1 MSLLRRGLEA
11 VRHPVSQNA
20 LALHLVQIGNLV
32 VPLITLPYVS
42 RVLGS
47 DGFGLVAFSQSLS
60 FLLGMVIGWGFDQ
73 WASREAAVKRDDPG
87 HLTALTAQIVGARL
101 LLSAVALAIAAV
113 VYLTS
118 GTTRGSPE
126 FVAMAWVAAV
136 ATGFTPIWF
145 FLGIERLRLASS
157 ISLGVRVVAA
167 ALTFVLVQ
175 NSGDAWIVM
184 ALFTGSAV
192 AGAMITT
199 GMLFRRVDVRRPS
212 IRPALSAIRAGTA
225 LFAGIAG
232 LSLYTSM
239 NVVLLGFLGTRAEVA
254 HFSAAERV
262 VRAAIQLLQPITTA
276 AYPRLTYLESS
287 GNQRRAL
294 RLLRIGAG
302 LVLSIALIGAAL
314 LFLLAPELVRL
325 IYGKQFADAAG
336 VLRVLCALVPITT
349 MAYVAG
355 TWLMVKRQ
363 DARIMRITLAGGI
376 LNVALA
382 PLLVHFAGIDGMAV
396 SVVCAEFAVLVM
408 AVTFVIRRG
417 LLPARGRDAGE
428 GGVEVVGE
436 RT

>member
-73 WASREAAVKRDDPG
+73 WASREASVKRDDPG
-87 HLTALTAQIVGARL
+87 GLSALTAQVVGARL
-101 LLSAVALAIAAV
+101 ILSAVALVIAGL

-118 GTTRGSPE
+118 GTTSGSPE
-126 FVAMAWVAAV
+126 FIAMAWLAAV
-136 ATGFTPIWF
+136 ATGFTPLWF
-145 FLGIERLRLASS
+145 FLGVERLRMPSS
-157 ISLGVRVVAA
+157 IALGVRVVAA

-192 AGAMITT
+192 LGALITT
-199 GMLFRRVDVRRPS
+199 GMLFRRVDLRRPAV
-212 IRPALSAIRAGTA
+212 RPALSAIRAGTA

-262 VRAAIQLLQPITTA
+262 IRAAIQLLQPITTA
-276 AYPRLTYLESS
+276 IYPRITYLESS
-287 GNQRRAL
+287 GNHRRAL
-294 RLLRIGAG
+294 RLLLMGAG
-302 LVLSIALIGAAL
+302 VVLAIALVGAAVM
-314 LFLLAPELVRL
+314 FVLAPELVRL
-325 IYGKQFADAAG
+325 VYGNQFADAAG
-336 VLRVLCALVPITT
+336 VLRVMSALLPITT
-349 MAYVAG
+349 MAYAAG

-376 LNVALA
+376 LNIALA
-382 PLLVHFAGIDGMAV
+382 PLLVHLWGIDGMAV
-396 SVVCAEFAVLVM
+396 SVVSAEFAVMTLALIV
-408 AVTFVIRRG
+408 AARRG
-417 LLPARGRDAGE
+417 ARPASRQEAGE
-428 GGVEVVGE
+428 GGAEVVGE

>member
-20 LALHLVQIGNLV
+20 LALHAVQLGNLV

-73 WASREAAVKRDDPG
+73 WASREAAVKREDPG
-87 HLTALTAQIVGARL
+87 GLSALTAQIVGARL
-101 LLSAVALAIAAV
+101 MLSAVALVIAAV

-118 GTTRGSPE
+118 NTTQGSPE
-126 FVAMAWVAAV
+126 FIAMAWLAAV
-136 ATGFTPIWF
+136 ATGFTPLWF
-145 FLGIERLRLASS
+145 FLGVERLRMPSVVA
-157 ISLGVRVVAA
+157 LGVRVVAA

-175 NSGDAWIVM
+175 DSGDAWIVM

-192 AGAMITT
+192 LGAMITS
-199 GMLFRRVDVRRPS
+199 GMLFRRVDLRRPTL
-212 IRPALSAIRAGTA
+212 RPALSAIRAGAA

-232 LSLYTSM
+232 LSLYTAM

-262 VRAAIQLLQPITTA
+262 IRAAIQLLQPITTA
-276 AYPRLTYLESS
+276 AYPRITYLESS
-287 GNQRRAL
+287 GNSRRGF
-294 RLLRIGAG
+294 RLLLIGAG

-314 LFLLAPELVRL
+314 MFVLAPVIIRLV
-325 IYGKQFADAAG
+325 YGAQFADATG
-336 VLRVLCALVPITT
+336 VLRVMSLLLPITT
-349 MAYVAG
+349 MSFAAG

-363 DARIMRITLAGGI
+363 DARIMKITLAGGI

-382 PLLVHFAGIDGMAV
+382 PLLVHLAGINGMAV
-396 SVVCAEFAVLVM
+396 SVVCAEFAVLAM
-408 AVTFVIRRG
+408 AVIFAIRRG
-417 LLPARGRDAGE
+417 LFPSRGREAGE
-428 GGVEVVGE
+428 AGTEVVGE

>member
-1 MSLLRRGLEA
+1 VSLLRRGLEA

-20 LALHLVQIGNLV
+20 LALHIVQLGNLV

-47 DGFGLVAFSQSLS
+47 NGFGLVAFSQSLS

-87 HLTALTAQIVGARL
+87 GLTALTAQIVGARL
-101 LLSAVALAIAAV
+101 ILSAVALVIAAL

-126 FVAMAWVAAV
+126 FIAMSWLAAV
-136 ATGFTPIWF
+136 ATGLTPLWF
-145 FLGIERLRLASS
+145 FIGVERLRLPSS
-157 ISLGVRVVAA
+157 IALGVRVVAA

-192 AGAMITT
+192 VGALITT
-199 GMLFRRVDVRRPS
+199 GMLFRRVNLRRPS
-212 IRPALSAIRAGTA
+212 VRPALSAIRAGTA

-262 VRAAIQLLQPITTA
+262 IRAAIQLLQPITTA
-276 AYPRLTYLESS
+276 IYPRITFLDSS
-287 GNQRRAL
+287 GNPRRAL
-294 RLLRIGAG
+294 RLLLIGAG
-302 LVLSIALIGAAL
+302 VVLSIALVGAAVM
-314 LFLLAPELVRL
+314 FVLAPELIRL
-325 IYGKQFADAAG
+325 VYGNQFADAAG
-336 VLRVLCALVPITT
+336 VLRVMSVLLPFAT
-349 MAYVAG
+349 MSYAAG

-363 DARIMRITLAGGI
+363 DARIMQITLAGGV

-382 PLLVHFAGIDGMAV
+382 PVLVHLAGINGMAV
-396 SVVCAEFAVLVM
+396 SVVCAEFAVM
-408 AVTFVIRRG
+408 ALAIIVAARRG
-417 LLPARGRDAGE
+417 LGPARRREAE
-428 GGVEVVGE
+428 GGAEVVGE

>member
-1 MSLLRRGLEA
+1 MSLLRRGLDA
-11 VRHPVSQNA
+11 LRHPVSQNA

-47 DGFGLVAFSQSLS
+47 NGFGLVAFSQSLS
-60 FLLGMVIGWGFDQ
+60 FLLGLVIGWGFDQ

-87 HLTALTAQIVGARL
+87 HLSALTAQIVGARL
-101 LLSAVALAIAAV
+101 LLSGVALAIAAL

-167 ALTFVLVQ
+167 GLTFILVQ

-192 AGAMITT
+192 AGALITS
-199 GMLFRRVDVRRPS
+199 GMLLRIVNLRRPAV
-212 IRPALSAIRAGTA
+212 RPALSAIRAGTA

-276 AYPRLTYLESS
+276 AYPRITYLDSS

-294 RLLRIGAG
+294 RLLLIGAG
-302 LVLSIALIGAAL
+302 LVLSIALVGATL
-314 LFLLAPELVRL
+314 LFVLAPELVRL
-325 IYGKQFADAAG
+325 IYGNQFADASG
-336 VLRVLCALVPITT
+336 VLRVLSALLPITT

-363 DARIMRITLAGGI
+363 DRRIMQITLAGGV
-376 LNVALA
+376 LNIALA
-382 PLLVHFAGIDGMAV
+382 PLLVHLAGINGMAV
-396 SVVCAEFAVLVM
+396 SVVCAEFAVM
-408 AVTFVIRRG
+408 ALAIVVA
-417 LLPARGRDAGE
+417 ARLGGRHNRLEAED
-428 GGVEVVGE
+428 GGAEVVGE

>member
-1 MSLLRRGLEA
+1 MSLLRRSLEA

-73 WASREAAVKRDDPG
+73 WASREASVKRDDSG
-87 HLTALTAQIVGARL
+87 GLSALTAQIVGARL
-101 LLSAVALAIAAV
+101 ILSAAALVIAAV

-118 GTTRGSPE
+118 NTTSGSPE
-126 FVAMAWVAAV
+126 FIAMAWLAAV
-136 ATGFTPIWF
+136 ATGFTPVWF
-145 FLGIERLRLASS
+145 FLGVERLRLPSS
-157 ISLGVRVVAA
+157 IALGVRVVAA

-192 AGAMITT
+192 VGALITT
-199 GMLFRRVDVRRPS
+199 GMLFRRVNLRRPS
-212 IRPALSAIRAGTA
+212 VRPALSAIRAGTA

-239 NVVLLGFLGTRAEVA
+239 NVVLLGFVGTRAEVA

-262 VRAAIQLLQPITTA
+262 IRAAIQLLQPITTA
-276 AYPRLTYLESS
+276 IYPRITYLESS
-287 GNQRRAL
+287 GNPRRAL
-294 RLLRIGAG
+294 RLLLIGAG
-302 LVLSIALIGAAL
+302 VVLSIALVGAAVM
-314 LFLLAPELVRL
+314 FVFAPELVRL
-325 IYGKQFADAAG
+325 VYGDQFADAAG
-336 VLRVLCALVPITT
+336 VLRVMSALLPFAT
-349 MAYVAG
+349 MSYAAG

-363 DARIMRITLAGGI
+363 DARIMQITLAGGV

-382 PLLVHFAGIDGMAV
+382 PVLVHLAGINGMAV
-396 SVVCAEFAVLVM
+396 SVVCAEFAVMSLAIIV
-408 AVTFVIRRG
+408 AARRG
-417 LLPARGRDAGE
+417 LGSARRREAGE
-428 GGVEVVGE
+428 GGAEVVGE

>member
-1 MSLLRRGLEA
+1 MSLLRRGLDA

-20 LALHLVQIGNLV
+20 LALHAVQLGNLV

-47 DGFGLVAFSQSLS
+47 NGFGLVAFSQSLS

-87 HLTALTAQIVGARL
+87 GLSALTAQVVGARL
-101 LLSAVALAIAAV
+101 ILSAAALLLAAL

-126 FVAMAWVAAV
+126 FIAMAWLAAV
-136 ATGFTPIWF
+136 ATGFTPLWF
-145 FLGIERLRLASS
+145 FLGVERLRMPSS
-157 ISLGVRVVAA
+157 IALGVRAVAA

-192 AGAMITT
+192 IGALITT
-199 GMLFRRVDVRRPS
+199 GMLFRRVNLRRPAV
-212 IRPALSAIRAGTA
+212 RPALSAIRAGTA

-262 VRAAIQLLQPITTA
+262 IRAAIQLLQPITTA
-276 AYPRLTYLESS
+276 IYPRITYLESS
-287 GNQRRAL
+287 GNPRRAL
-294 RLLRIGAG
+294 RLLLIGAG
-302 LVLSIALIGAAL
+302 VVLSIALVGAAVM
-314 LFLLAPELVRL
+314 FVLAPELVRL
-325 IYGKQFADAAG
+325 VYGNQFADAAG
-336 VLRVLCALVPITT
+336 VLRVMSALLPITT
-349 MAYVAG
+349 MAYAAG
-355 TWLMVKRQ
+355 TWLMVRRQ
-363 DARIMRITLAGGI
+363 DARIMQITLGGGI

-382 PLLVHFAGIDGMAV
+382 PLLVHLAGIDGMAV
-396 SVVCAEFAVLVM
+396 SVVCAEFAVMTLALIV
-408 AVTFVIRRG
+408 AARRG
-417 LLPARGRDAGE
+417 ARPAPRQEAG
-428 GGVEVVGE
+428 EVVGE

>member
-1 MSLLRRGLEA
+1 VSLLRRSLEA

-20 LALHLVQIGNLV
+20 LALHLVQIGNVV

-73 WASREAAVKRDDPG
+73 WASREASVKRDDSG
-87 HLTALTAQIVGARL
+87 GLSALTAQIVGARL
-101 LLSAVALAIAAV
+101 ILSAVALVIAAL

-118 GTTRGSPE
+118 NTTSGSPE
-126 FVAMAWVAAV
+126 FIAMAWLAAV
-136 ATGFTPIWF
+136 ATGFTPLWF
-145 FLGIERLRLASS
+145 FLGVERLRLPSS
-157 ISLGVRVVAA
+157 IALGVRVVAA

-192 AGAMITT
+192 VGALITT
-199 GMLFRRVDVRRPS
+199 GMLFQRVNLRRPS
-212 IRPALSAIRAGTA
+212 VRPALSAIRAGTA

-239 NVVLLGFLGTRAEVA
+239 NVVLLGFVGTRAEVA

-262 VRAAIQLLQPITTA
+262 IRAAIQLLQPITTA
-276 AYPRLTYLESS
+276 IYPRITYLESS
-287 GNQRRAL
+287 GNPRRAL
-294 RLLRIGAG
+294 RLLLIGAG
-302 LVLSIALIGAAL
+302 VVLSIALVGAAVM
-314 LFLLAPELVRL
+314 FVFAPELVRL
-325 IYGKQFADAAG
+325 VYGDQFADAAG
-336 VLRVLCALVPITT
+336 VLRVMSALLPFAT
-349 MAYVAG
+349 MSYAAG

-363 DARIMRITLAGGI
+363 DARIMQITLAGGV

-382 PLLVHFAGIDGMAV
+382 PVLVHLAGINGMAV
-396 SVVCAEFAVLVM
+396 SVVCAEFAVMSLAIIV
-408 AVTFVIRRG
+408 AARRG
-417 LLPARGRDAGE
+417 LGSARRREAGE
-428 GGVEVVGE
+428 GGAEVVGE

>member
-1 MSLLRRGLEA
+1 VSLLRRGLEA

-20 LALHLVQIGNLV
+20 LALHLVQIGNLI

-60 FLLGMVIGWGFDQ
+60 FLLGLVIGWGFDQ

-87 HLTALTAQIVGARL
+87 SLTALTAQIVGARL
-101 LLSAVALAIAAV
+101 LLSAVALAIAGL

-136 ATGFTPIWF
+136 ATGFTPLWF

-192 AGAMITT
+192 AGALITT
-199 GMLFRRVDVRRPS
+199 GMLFRNVDVRRPS

-262 VRAAIQLLQPITTA
+262 VRSAIQLLQPITTA
-276 AYPRLTYLESS
+276 AYPRITFLESS

-294 RLLRIGAG
+294 RLLLIGAG
-302 LVLSIALIGAAL
+302 LVLSIALVGAVL

-336 VLRVLCALVPITT
+336 VLRVLCALLPITT

-363 DARIMRITLAGGI
+363 DRRIMQITLAGGI
-376 LNVALA
+376 LNIALA
-382 PLLVHFAGIDGMAV
+382 PLLVHLAGIDGMAV
-396 SVVCAEFAVLVM
+396 SVVCAELVVM
-408 AVTFVIRRG
+408 ALAIVVAARQWAHSARRRE
-417 LLPARGRDAGE
+417 AEE
-428 GGVEVVGE
+428 GGAEVVGE

>member
-60 FLLGMVIGWGFDQ
+60 FLLGLVIGWGFDQ
-73 WASREAAVKRDDPG
+73 SASRDVAVKRDDPG
-87 HLTALTAQIVGARL
+87 GLSSLTAQIVGARL
-101 LLSAVALAIAAV
+101 ILSLVALIIAAI

-118 GTTRGSPE
+118 STTRGSPE
-126 FVAMAWVAAV
+126 FVLMAWVAAV
-136 ATGFTPIWF
+136 ATGLTPLWF
-145 FLGIERLRLASS
+145 FLGLERLRAPSS
-157 ISLGVRVVAA
+157 IALGVRVVAA
-167 ALTFVLVQ
+167 GLTFVLVQ

-192 AGAMITT
+192 AGALITS
-199 GMLFRRVDVRRPS
+199 GMLLRSVGLRRPS
-212 IRPALSAIRAGTA
+212 VRPALSAIRAGTA
-225 LFAGIAG
+225 MFAGIAG

-262 VRAAIQLLQPITTA
+262 VRSAIQLLQPITTA
-276 AYPRLTYLESS
+276 AYPRITYLESS
-287 GNQRRAL
+287 GNQRRAV
-294 RLLRIGAG
+294 RLLLIGAG
-302 LVLSIALIGAAL
+302 LVLSIALVGGAV
-314 LFLLAPELVRL
+314 LFLLAPELIRL
-325 IYGKQFADAAG
+325 IFGPQFADAAG
-336 VLRVLCALVPITT
+336 VLRVLCALLPITT

-363 DARIMRITLAGGI
+363 DRRIMQITLAGGV
-376 LNVALA
+376 LNIALA
-382 PLLVHFAGIDGMAV
+382 PLLVHLAGINGMAV
-396 SVVCAEFAVLVM
+396 SVVCAEFAVMVLAIIV
-408 AVTFVIRRG
+408 AARRG
-417 LLPARGRDAGE
+417 ARPVRRREADE
-428 GGVEVVGE
+428 GGAEVVGE

>member
-1 MSLLRRGLEA
+1 VSLLRRGLEA

-87 HLTALTAQIVGARL
+87 GLSALTAQIVGARL
-101 LLSAVALAIAAV
+101 ILSAVALGIAAV

-118 GTTRGSPE
+118 STTRGSPE
-126 FVAMAWVAAV
+126 FIAMAWLAAV
-136 ATGFTPIWF
+136 ATGLTPLWF
-145 FLGIERLRLASS
+145 FLGVERLRMPSS
-157 ISLGVRVVAA
+157 IALGVRVVAA

-192 AGAMITT
+192 IGALITT
-199 GMLFRRVDVRRPS
+199 GMLFRRVNLRRPAV
-212 IRPALSAIRAGTA
+212 RPALSAIRAGTA

-262 VRAAIQLLQPITTA
+262 IRAAIQLLQPITTA
-276 AYPRLTYLESS
+276 IYPRITYLESS
-287 GNQRRAL
+287 GNSRRAL
-294 RLLRIGAG
+294 RLLLFGAG
-302 LVLSIALIGAAL
+302 VVLSIALVGAAVM
-314 LFLLAPELVRL
+314 FVLAPELVRL
-325 IYGKQFADAAG
+325 VYGNQFADAAG
-336 VLRVLCALVPITT
+336 VLRVMSALLPITT
-349 MAYVAG
+349 MAYAAG

-363 DARIMRITLAGGI
+363 DARIMRITLGGGI
-376 LNVALA
+376 LNIALA
-382 PLLVHFAGIDGMAV
+382 PLLVHLAGIDGMAV
-396 SVVCAEFAVLVM
+396 SVVCAEFAVMTM
-408 AVTFVIRRG
+408 ALIVAARRG
-417 LLPARGRDAGE
+417 VRPARRQDAGE
-428 GGVEVVGE
+428 GGAEVVGE

>member
-20 LALHLVQIGNLV
+20 LALHAVQLGNLV

-47 DGFGLVAFSQSLS
+47 NGFGLVAFSQSLS

-87 HLTALTAQIVGARL
+87 GLSTLTAQIVGARL
-101 LLSAVALAIAAV
+101 MLSAVALVIAAV

-118 GTTRGSPE
+118 NTAQGSPE
-126 FVAMAWVAAV
+126 FIAMAWLAAV
-136 ATGFTPIWF
+136 ATGFTPLWF
-145 FLGIERLRLASS
+145 FLGVERLRMPSS
-157 ISLGVRVVAA
+157 VALGVRVVAA

-175 NSGDAWIVM
+175 NKGDAWIVM

-192 AGAMITT
+192 MGALITT
-199 GMLFRRVDVRRPS
+199 GMLFRRVNLRRPAV
-212 IRPALSAIRAGTA
+212 RPALSAIRAGTA

-262 VRAAIQLLQPITTA
+262 IRAAIQLLQPVTTA
-276 AYPRLTYLESS
+276 IYPRITFLESS
-287 GNQRRAL
+287 GNPRRAL
-294 RLLRIGAG
+294 RLLLIGAG
-302 LVLSIALIGAAL
+302 VVLSIALVGAAVM
-314 LFLLAPELVRL
+314 FVLAPELVRL
-325 IYGKQFADAAG
+325 VYGNQFADAAG
-336 VLRVLCALVPITT
+336 VLRVLSALLPITT
-349 MAYVAG
+349 MAYAAG

-363 DARIMRITLAGGI
+363 DRRIMQITLAGGI

-382 PLLVHFAGIDGMAV
+382 PLLVHLAGIDGMAV
-396 SVVCAEFAVLVM
+396 SVVCAEFAVMTM
-408 AVTFVIRRG
+408 ALIVAARYRTH
-417 LLPARGRDAGE
+417 PARPEEAGE
-428 GGVEVVGE
+428 GGAEVVGE

>member
-20 LALHLVQIGNLV
+20 LALHLVQLGNLV

-47 DGFGLVAFSQSLS
+47 NGFGLVAFSQSLS

-87 HLTALTAQIVGARL
+87 GLSALTAQIVGARL
-101 LLSAVALAIAAV
+101 ILSAVALLIAVV

-118 GTTRGSPE
+118 DTTRGSPE
-126 FVAMAWVAAV
+126 FIAMSWLAAV
-136 ATGFTPIWF
+136 ATGLTPLWF
-145 FLGIERLRLASS
+145 FLGVERLRAPSS
-157 ISLGVRVVAA
+157 IALGVRVVAA

-192 AGAMITT
+192 AGALITI
-199 GMLFRRVDVRRPS
+199 GMLFRRVDLRRPTVG
-212 IRPALSAIRAGTA
+212 PALSAIRAGTA

-262 VRAAIQLLQPITTA
+262 IRAAIQLLQPITTA
-276 AYPRLTYLESS
+276 VYPRITFLDSA
-287 GNQRRAL
+287 GNPRRAL
-294 RLLRIGAG
+294 RLLLIGSG
-302 LVLSIALIGAAL
+302 VVLSIALVGAAL
-314 LFLLAPELVRL
+314 MLVFAPEIVRL
-325 IYGKQFADAAG
+325 VYGDQFADAAG
-336 VLRVLCALVPITT
+336 VLRVMSALLPITT
-349 MAYVAG
+349 MAYAAG

-376 LNVALA
+376 LNIALA
-382 PLLVHFAGIDGMAV
+382 PLLVHLAGIDGMAV
-396 SVVCAEFAVLVM
+396 SVVTAEFAVMTLALIF
-408 AVTFVIRRG
+408 AVRRG
-417 LLPARGRDAGE
+417 IRPARRREAGE
-428 GGVEVVGE
+428 GAEVIGE